1 VRTAPGGQEAG
12 DGWRKRPRLSG
23 IPDQTRQHSGVRFAL
38 SWIVELSPA
47 ILDEL
52 LARERE
58 ALARERQALARERE
72 ALARERE
79 AREEAE
85 AANRLKDEFL
95 ATLSH
100 ELRTPLNAIMGWTSL
115 LRQHTLDDRGREH
128 AFEVI
133 ERNARNQQQLIDDLL
148 EVSQIIRG
156 QLHLDVQ
163 RVNLVDAVRAA
174 VASVAPAAQSKRQ
187 SLEVDVP
194 REHIPVSGDRGR
206 LQQIL
211 WNLLSNAVKYTPRGG
226 AVWID
231 IAESP
236 HDVVVSVRDTGAGIP
251 PEVLPHIFER
261 FRQGASGT
269 TREHGGLGLGL
280 AIVRHLIE
288 AHGGT
293 VQARSDG
300 DGRGSTFTITLPR
313 LPG

>member
-1 VRTAPGGQEAG
+1 VLLRMRDAERA
-12 DGWRKRPRLSG
+12 R
-23 IPDQTRQHSGVRFAL
+23 
-38 SWIVELSPA
+38 
-47 ILDEL
+47 DEL
-52 LARERE
+52 LT
-58 ALARERQALARERE
+58 RERE

-79 AREEAE
+79 ARREAD
-85 AANRLKDEFL
+85 AANRVKDEFL

-100 ELRTPLNAIMGWTSL
+100 ELRTPLNAILGWTSL
-115 LRQHTLDDRGREH
+115 LRQHTLDEPGREH

-148 EVSQIIRG
+148 EVSMIVRG

-163 RVNLVDAVRAA
+163 PLNIVDAVRAA
-174 VASVAPAAQSKRQ
+174 VASVAPSAQAKRQ
-187 SLEVDVP
+187 SIDVDVP
-194 REHIPVSGDRGR
+194 REQIQVAGDHSR

-226 AVWID
+226 EVRID
-231 IAESP
+231 VAEGP
-236 HDVVVSVRDTGAGIP
+236 HDVLVSVRDTGVGIP
-251 PEVLPHIFER
+251 PDVLPHIFER
-261 FRQGASGT
+261 FRQGVSGT

-293 VQARSDG
+293 VQASSDG